1 MIRSTVTRQIGGYE
15 LHEILGVGSRT
26 TVYAASHRSV
36 TGLKAA
42 VKVLHPDLAP
52 LQEVREE
59 LRREAELLARLRH
72 PHIVRVL
79 DFVEDGE
86 LFALI
91 VEFVQGRALTVRLT
105 DDAEVISV
113 RRVLQIFRTLVE
125 ALGHAHGMGLVHGQL
140 APSGIVISDSDEVK
154 LLDFGR
160 VAGQVPAE
168 GSPNRHY
175 LAPGRSNDTP
185 MSVLDDIYSLG
196 RIGEAMLLG
205 REVRERQASSAALE
219 EAGAP
224 TEFASLLRDMGCADP
239 QRRPGSCVEVLA
251 LLDRLGGSFVNR
263 APVVELN
270 LGHCKV
276 DLVREEVHRGDEREG
291 LTTNEAGLLRYLA
304 RNAGRVITR
313 DQLMRDVWGVRGCV
327 VTRAV
332 DVAVRRL
339 RKKIEPDPAE
349 PRFILTVHGQGYR
362 FEPPPAESEEPVP
375 ATREEHSATETETT
389 KDDDRSDH
397 VIELDGR
404 IVQGRKD
411 ALVALRQLFES
422 GARLVTLTGPGGMG
436 KTFLARVFAEQQA
449 PAFLG
454 DASAWFC
461 DLQGARNREEMLRAA
476 SEALGIVVSG
486 AEADDDT
493 SAVGKEIAALGP
505 CLILLDNFEQLVDSA
520 SDVVETWLGL
530 AREARFLVTSQAL
543 LGLTGERVYELP
555 PLDEEPA
562 VALFLERARDLRYD
576 FTPTE
581 DQVDDIRTIVREL
594 DRIPLAV
601 ELAASRIRMLST
613 RQLRE
618 RLSSR
623 FELLRAQ
630 GGTSN
635 DRSRTLRGAI
645 EWSWQLL
652 SVEEQHV
659 LAQTTIFCGGFSA
672 EAAEAV
678 IEFPHGPTLVLDLLQ
693 GLVDRSLLRCVEVPG
708 LMGLRRFTFFE
719 SIYAYAL
726 EHLTE
731 LTSLGALRER
741 HRDYYLQ
748 EAERL
753 ATLRDSKRGLEARRL
768 LELEVDNLLR
778 IQSGC
783 TLKDSNT
790 AIRIALVLEP
800 ILQERGPAGIYE
812 SLLNT
817 SVEHAGRGNSEALID
832 LLYARSLWRRRSG
845 GQLEAVEQ
853 DIEAL
858 SAQARESCNPLLLA
872 RASLYR
878 AGGSLLP
885 AGHIAQAEGQVRAA
899 LLTVES
905 MGRPLD
911 SLLAF
916 QHLSHIAEWKGEME
930 EAESHA
936 QRALAIAQESG
947 LRRREGNCLRR
958 LGVIHCNLGKQE
970 EAAVYF
976 REAIEIH
983 ESFDN
988 PRSFYACLGLLSDVL
1003 IILEQHQEAERLLQ
1017 ESVRKSQ
1024 SLKDQVAT
1032 AMTRGTLGRLEL
1044 DRGDPGAAIE
1054 HIQEAVQG
1062 QLTAGWT
1069 VGAAIS
1075 RIAIAI
1081 AHLQLDQLQDASA
1094 QMDAALEVLTAQ
1106 TQQQAYLQGLCVRS
1120 LISHRLGN
1128 EGGASDALEEA
1139 HKLAAEQ
1146 GEIEQA
1152 LVGLITRELDPG
1164 TQDVPAVEHIEQLS
1178 KRSLELRSLY
1188 RTTQ

>member
-26 TVYAASHRSV
+26 TVYAASHRSLD
-36 TGLKAA
+36 GLKAA

-91 VEFVQGRALTVRLT
+91 VEFVQGRDLAERL
-105 DDAEVISV
+105 DDAGEVVSV
-113 RRVLQIFRTLVE
+113 RRVLHIFRTLVE

-140 APSGIVISDSDEVK
+140 SPAGIVISDSDEVK

-168 GSPNRHY
+168 GTDGRHY

-185 MSVLDDIYSLG
+185 MSALDDIYSLG

-205 REVRERQASSAALE
+205 REIRERQASSAALE

-224 TEFASLLRDMGCADP
+224 SEFASLLRDMGRVDP
-239 QRRPGSCVEVLA
+239 QQRPGSCVEVLA

-263 APVVELN
+263 APVVELD
-270 LGHCKV
+270 LGHCRV

-339 RKKIEPDPAE
+339 RKKIEPDSAE

-362 FEPPPAESEEPVP
+362 YEPPAPASEVSLP
-375 ATREEHSATETETT
+375 ATTGEHPLSETEIVEE
-389 KDDDRSDH
+389 DLSDH
-397 VIELDGR
+397 VMELDGR

-411 ALVALRQLFES
+411 ALVALSQLFES

-461 DLQGARNREEMLRAA
+461 DLQGARNQDEMLRAVA
-476 SEALGIVVSG
+476 EALGIVVSG

-493 SAVGKEIAALGP
+493 TAVGREIAALGP
-505 CLILLDNFEQLVDSA
+505 CLVLLDNFEQLVDSA
-520 SDVVETWLGL
+520 SDVVATWLGI

-543 LGLTGERVYELP
+543 LNLSGERVYELA

-576 FTPTE
+576 FTPDEEQT
-581 DQVDDIRTIVREL
+581 DDIRTIVREL

-630 GGTSN
+630 GGASN
-635 DRSRTLRGAI
+635 NRSRTLRGAI

-652 SVEEQHV
+652 SVEEKHV

-678 IEFPHGPTLVLDLLQ
+678 IEFPRGPALVLDLLQ

-731 LTSLGALRER
+731 LTSLGELRER
-741 HRDYYLQ
+741 HRDYYLE

-783 TLKDSNT
+783 TLKDSDT
-790 AIRIALVLEP
+790 AVRIALVLEP

-853 DIEAL
+853 DIETL
-858 SAQARESCNPLLLA
+858 SAHARESCNPLLLA

-885 AGHIAQAEGQVRAA
+885 AGYIAQAEGQVRAA

-911 SLLAF
+911 NLLAF

-930 EAESHA
+930 EAERHA
-936 QRALAIAQESG
+936 RTALDIARRSG
-947 LRRREGNCLRR
+947 LQRREGNCLRR

-970 EAAVYF
+970 DAETLF

-988 PRSFYACLGLLSDVL
+988 PRSFYACLGLLSEIL
-1003 IILEQHQEAERLLQ
+1003 IIMEQHDEAEHLLQ
-1017 ESVRKSQ
+1017 ESIRKSQ

-1032 AMTRGTLGRLEL
+1032 AMTRGTLGRLLL
-1044 DRGDPGAAIE
+1044 DRGDAAASIE
-1054 HIQEAVQG
+1054 HMQAAVQG

-1075 RIAIAI
+1075 RIVIAI
-1081 AHLQLDQLQDASA
+1081 AHLQLDQIQDASA
-1094 QMDAALEVLTAQ
+1094 QMNTSLEVLTAH
-1106 TQQQAYLQGLCVRS
+1106 TQQQAYLQGLCVLS
-1120 LISHRLGN
+1120 LIRHRQGD
-1128 EGGASDALEEA
+1128 EPGARDALSEA
-1139 HKLAAEQ
+1139 HDLSTAQ

-1152 LVGLITRELDPG
+1152 LVGLIARELDPSA
-1164 TQDVPAVEHIEQLS
+1164 QNVPAAEHIERLS
-1178 KRSLELRSLY
+1178 KRSLELRSLH
-1188 RTTQ
+1188 RATQ